1 MAEDF
6 VNRAQS
12 WRRTLV
18 LLAAFAT
25 LLLGATPPA
34 FAQRANGPYS
44 GLFGGQD
51 TSNQAQGL
59 NLNLAL
65 FGAYDQNSFPPG
77 ESTDLIDPRL
87 KESGASGGV
96 SGSLQYQR
104 QGDRA
109 RFTLSGGGSGQEYAA
124 SPGAVVAYNTGSSLV
139 VNLRPTL
146 VMNARAGAAYSP
158 FFQFSP
164 FQDGGGA
171 VTGPALS
178 GFGFAAVAERNVIAN
193 ESIGLTSNFTA
204 RSSVSAS
211 IDRYDARLL
220 DSPENNVS
228 SWGGRVGVRHHLT
241 RALGLHLEY
250 SQEQVT
256 FAAPGAPGYLN
267 SSIDAGVDY
276 GDTLT
281 FARRTSVAFGTSTSA
296 VRYSGTTYYRLNGN
310 ATLSRGFGR
319 SWSAY
324 VGYTRDT
331 QFLIGFRQP
340 LLTDSAR
347 TGVGGQLSLRTRWSA
362 AGAYTRGAIGFN
374 GSDFTSYSASSRFDF
389 ALTRSLGLY
398 GQYAYYRYQI
408 PAGSSDI
415 DILSRLSRQTGT
427 VGLSVWVPIINDAK
441 RPHESK

>member
-1 MAEDF
+1 M
-6 VNRAQS
+6 
-12 WRRTLV
+12 
-18 LLAAFAT
+18 
-25 LLLGATPPA
+25 LGATRPA

-51 TSNQAQGL
+51 TANQSQGL

-65 FGAYDQNSFPPG
+65 FGAYDQNSFPPTAA
-77 ESTDLIDPRL
+77 SDLIDPRL
-87 KESGASGGV
+87 RESGASAGA
-96 SGSLQYQR
+96 SGSLLYTVK
-104 QGDRA
+104 GDRG
-109 RFTLSGGGSGQEYAA
+109 RFTWGGGGSGQEYVA
-124 SPGAVVAYNTGSSLV
+124 SPGAVVAYNSGTSLDLI
-139 VNLRPTL
+139 LRPTL
-146 VMNARAGAAYSP
+146 TLNARAAAAYSP

-171 VTGPALS
+171 VTGPSLS

-204 RSSVSAS
+204 RSSAFVS

-220 DSPENNVS
+220 DSSENDVS
-228 SWGGRVGVRHHLT
+228 SWGGRVGVHHHLT
-241 RALGLHLEY
+241 RALGLHLIY
-250 SQEQVT
+250 SEEQVT
-256 FAAPGAPGYLN
+256 FAAPGTPGYLN

-281 FARRTSVAFGTSTSA
+281 FARRTSIAFGTSTSA
-296 VRYSGTTYYRLNGN
+296 VRYSGQTFYRLNGN
-310 ATLSRGFGR
+310 ARLSRGFGR

-324 VGYTRDT
+324 VGYNRDT
-331 QFLIGFRQP
+331 QFLLGFRQP
-340 LLTDSAR
+340 LLTDSAS

-362 AGAYTRGAIGFN
+362 AGAPHRGAIGFN
-374 GSDFTSYSASSRFDF
+374 GSDFTTYSASSRLDV

-427 VGLSVWVPIINDAK
+427 VGLSVWVPIINDTK
-441 RPHESK
+441 RPDGSK